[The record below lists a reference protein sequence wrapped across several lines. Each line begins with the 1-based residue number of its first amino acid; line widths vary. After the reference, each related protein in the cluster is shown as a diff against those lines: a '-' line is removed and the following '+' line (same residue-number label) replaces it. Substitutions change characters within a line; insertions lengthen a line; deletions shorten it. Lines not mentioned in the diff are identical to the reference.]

1 MGKGCRATP
10 RVLPESPLRTARKL
24 LGLHRILFPCCSQ
37 EAAQEQIP
45 PWAVH
50 SSELVA
56 ASQCCTISMSAALCE
71 LFSAE
76 ESRCWMESFID
87 FIFMAELR

>member
-1 MGKGCRATP
+1 MCSLSLPYVPPGNFLDCIGSFFPAVP
-10 RVLPESPLRTARKL
+10 RR
-24 LGLHRILFPCCSQ
+24 LHRNKSPHGLL
-37 EAAQEQIP
+37 
-45 PWAVH
+45 H

-87 FIFMAELR
+87 FVFMAELR

>member
-1 MGKGCRATP
+1 MGKGRRATP

-45 PWAVH
+45 PWDPA
-50 SSELVA
+50 
-56 ASQCCTISMSAALCE
+56 QQ
-71 LFSAE
+71 
-76 ESRCWMESFID
+76 
-87 FIFMAELR
+87 